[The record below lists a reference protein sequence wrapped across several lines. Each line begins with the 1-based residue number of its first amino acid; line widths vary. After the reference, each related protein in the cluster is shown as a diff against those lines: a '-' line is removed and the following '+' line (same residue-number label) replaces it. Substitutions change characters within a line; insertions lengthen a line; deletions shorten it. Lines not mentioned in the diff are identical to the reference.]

1 MESPALPF
9 PFTKGKVKLLTFLF
23 VTPYMR
29 NLFIAAVLC
38 LGSIY
43 LTYGQTLPYLPN
55 PTYKEG
61 EKLTYKL
68 RYGIISAATGT
79 LKVEKSKLRFS
90 NPNVYHLSAFGQT
103 SGAFS
108 VFYTVKNQYDSYI
121 DGDTYLPY
129 LYTEDIHEGSYT
141 RREYATFD
149 HKSKKVTG
157 KKGTFTSPTS
167 QFFDLLSAYYFSRNL
182 DLSSLKKGGTFK
194 ISYFLNDEVAQLG
207 VRYLGVEKI
216 KTPLGTVECLKFS
229 PEITPGR
236 IFKKDSQL
244 LLWVTNDGNRIPVKA
259 QVEIL
264 IGSVTMELVQASG
277 LKYKLGERVSY
288 SK

>member
-1 MESPALPF
+1 MR
-9 PFTKGKVKLLTFLF
+9 KLYA
-23 VTPYMR
+23 VI
-29 NLFIAAVLC
+29 FIML
-38 LGSIY
+38 SY
-43 LTYGQTLPYLPN
+43 LSSVYAQNLPYLPN

-68 RYGIISAATGT
+68 RYGVISAATGT

-90 NPNVYHLSAFGQT
+90 NPNAYHLSAFGQT

-121 DGDTYLPY
+121 DGDNYLPY

-141 RREYATFD
+141 RKEYATFD
-149 HKSKKVTG
+149 HRNKKVSG

-182 DLSSLKKGGTFK
+182 DLSSLKKGDTFK
-194 ISYFLNDEVAQLG
+194 ISYFLNDEVSQLG
-207 VRYLGVEKI
+207 IKYIGIEKI
-216 KTPLGTVECLKFS
+216 KTSLGTLECIKLS
-229 PEITPGR
+229 PEIKSGR

-244 LLWVTNDGNRIPVKA
+244 FLWVTNDGNRIPVKA

-264 IGSVTMELVQASG
+264 IGSVTMELTQASG
-277 LKYKLGERVSY
+277 LKHKLGERVSY

>member
-1 MESPALPF
+1 MVNSIMKQLYAALF
-9 PFTKGKVKLLTFLF
+9 LL
-23 VTPYMR
+23 
-29 NLFIAAVLC
+29 I
-38 LGSIY
+38 GSICISHA
-43 LTYGQTLPYLPN
+43 QTLPYLPN

-90 NPNVYHLSAFGQT
+90 NPTTFHLSAFGQT

-149 HKSKKVTG
+149 HKNKKVSG
-157 KKGTFTSPTS
+157 KKGTFKSPTS

-182 DLSSLKKGGTFK
+182 DLSSLKKGDTFK
-194 ISYFLNDEVAQLG
+194 ISYFLNDEVSQLG
-207 VRYLGVEKI
+207 VKYIGVEKI
-216 KTPLGTVECLKFS
+216 KTSLGTIECIKLS

-244 LLWVTNDGNRIPVKA
+244 YLWVTNDGNRIPVKA

-277 LKYKLGERVSY
+277 LKHKLGERVSY